1 MSGKPILRIE
11 HFFVGLE
18 MRAIVVNPPAKG
30 FEVKDVQI
38 QEKGVKIKILEN
50 GICGTDREIVNGQLS
65 TAAGPSGYNFMA
77 LGHEAIGE
85 VMEGSGDFRK
95 GDIVMPVNRRGCGK
109 CLNCLIGRP
118 DFCETGEFIE
128 AGIKGMHGFM
138 REYIYDSP
146 EFLVHVPSDIREIA
160 ITAQPLSDLEK
171 SLEEILSVQGR
182 LYWKCRDATYRC
194 RHALVVDTGAIGIL
208 FALLLRSRGFMVTIS
223 NRRDPTQVEARIFQE
238 AGISFF
244 NSSKGYSELG
254 TGNAFDLVVEA
265 SGSDASILPTL
276 LQLLKNNAV
285 LGLFGF
291 MRSGSAILSNTDI
304 QNLVYKSISVV
315 GLINGQKPHF
325 EAAMRDLVQW
335 KHVWPGIIESMITR
349 GTIQEVEQ
357 NGNILLNKQPDEI
370 KMKIIW

>member
-1 MSGKPILRIE
+1 
-11 HFFVGLE
+11 